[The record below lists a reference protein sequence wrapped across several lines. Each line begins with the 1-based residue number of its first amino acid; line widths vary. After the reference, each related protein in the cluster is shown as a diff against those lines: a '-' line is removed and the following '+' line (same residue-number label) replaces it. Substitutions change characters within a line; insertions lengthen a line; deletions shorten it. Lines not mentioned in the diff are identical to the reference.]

1 MNRSTRIAA
10 FLDAGRSLDGAIE
23 RVRLAE
29 SLGYDSVWVTHIA
42 RREPLQV
49 LGHYAHATDRLGL
62 GTGVV
67 PMMLR
72 HPALLGQEA
81 ATLDEVS
88 GGRLRLGIGV
98 SHKVTIEDWYG
109 MMLDDPVGR
118 ISEYTK
124 VLRQIFTAGGG
135 IFEGKHYTSR
145 FSFIGYEARRDLRI
159 LWAAMGPRMLRAAT
173 ELADGIV
180 LWMCSPSHIR
190 DTIRPAV
197 EKGLEAAGRSADDFE
212 VVAAVPVALT
222 ENAEAAREAFRQ
234 QAFPYLNL
242 PFYRKE
248 IARAHPE
255 ALDVFDER
263 MAAGDMAGALG
274 ALGPEF
280 VDDYAGIGGADAL
293 RVKIE
298 DYRSAGVTLPAVGPL
313 PRREGSAGVEATLE
327 AAIAG

>member
-1 MNRSTRIAA
+1 
-10 FLDAGRSLDGAIE
+10 
-23 RVRLAE
+23 
-29 SLGYDSVWVTHIA
+29 
-42 RREPLQV
+42 
-49 LGHYAHATDRLGL
+49 
-62 GTGVV
+62 
-67 PMMLR
+67 MMLR

-81 ATLDEVS
+81 ATLDEIS

-109 MMLDDPVGR
+109 MTLDDPVGR
-118 ISEYTK
+118 ISEYTRI
-124 VLRQIFTAGGG
+124 LRQIFTAGGG
-135 IFEGKHYTSR
+135 TFEGKHYTSR
-145 FSFIGYEARRDLRI
+145 FSFIGYEARKDLKI
-159 LWAAMGPRMLRAAT
+159 LWAAMGPRMVRAAT

-197 EKGLEAAGRSADDFE
+197 DEGLEAAGRSGDDFE
-212 VVAAVPVALT
+212 VVAAVPLALT
-222 ENAEAAREAFRQ
+222 ANPEAAREAFRQ

-248 IARAHPE
+248 IARAHP
-255 ALDVFDER
+255 DVLGAFDER
-263 MAAGDMAGALG
+263 MGAGDMAGALE
-274 ALGPEF
+274 ALGPGF

-293 RVKIE
+293 RAKIE

-313 PRREGSAGVEATLE
+313 PRRDGSAGVEATLE

>member
-1 MNRSTRIAA
+1 LTRLAA
-10 FLDAGRSLDGAIE
+10 FLDAGRSLDDAVE
-23 RVRLAE
+23 RVRLAG

-49 LGHYAHATDRLGL
+49 LSHYGHATERIGL

-72 HPALLGQEA
+72 HPALLAQEA
-81 ATLDEVS
+81 ATLDEIS

-98 SHKVTIEDWYG
+98 SHKVTIEGWYG
-109 MMLDDPVGR
+109 MTLDDPVGR
-118 ISEYTK
+118 ISEYTR
-124 VLRQIFTAGGG
+124 VLRQIFTSGGG
-135 IFEGKHYTSR
+135 TFEGKHYTSR
-145 FSFIGYEARRDLRI
+145 FSFIGYEARKDLKI
-159 LWAAMGPRMLRAAT
+159 LWAAMGPKMLRAAT

-190 DTIRPAV
+190 ETIRPAV
-197 EKGLEAAGRSADDFE
+197 EEGLEAAGRSGDDFE
-212 VVAAVPVALT
+212 VVAAVPLALT

-248 IARAHPE
+248 IAWAHPN
-255 ALDVFDER
+255 ALGVFDER
-263 MAAGDMAGALG
+263 MAAGDMAGALR
-274 ALGPEF
+274 ALGPEV
-280 VDDYAGIGGADAL
+280 VDDYAGIGDAHVL
-293 RVKIE
+293 RTKID
-298 DYRSAGVTLPAVGPL
+298 DYRSAGVTLAAVGPL